1 MGRTNF
7 LTSAATALL
16 AWLLAMRV
24 KVCTVAHFRLPLK
37 PISRRSAWG
46 CFAVFA
52 ALVSTSCTT
61 SVRANPLTVVNPA
74 SAPVAGVNDVE
85 DKTKDVRAGSTT
97 ADRHDD
103 STATAPS
110 SGVTIRSPGPDLS
123 NLPNSSY
130 TLPKGGVY
138 VEMIPLVL
146 QGASNDSP
154 KLYNC
159 GILLRYGLTNFMEV
173 QLYTLG
179 FSVQGQPQPT
189 TGFSPLTFETKIHLA
204 EDSWKYFNYSL
215 GFEAYVQTTW
225 GSEAFDSGTQYAL
238 TMNVDH
244 ALPCDVALNWNLGF
258 VVKDS
263 PTGEEVVEPSFLWA
277 LQRDVIN
284 DLAVFIQGYIN
295 NESLPSSRPDGKT
308 TAKDVT
314 EYAVGAGSQWTLN
327 DRVALFG
334 SYNVGLNQFT
344 PDYAGTLG
352 FAVAF

>member
-1 MGRTNF
+1 
-7 LTSAATALL
+7 
-16 AWLLAMRV
+16 MRV
-24 KVCTVAHFRLPLK
+24 KVCSVAHFRLQIK

-46 CFAVFA
+46 HFALFA
-52 ALVSTSCTT
+52 ALASTGCAT
-61 SVRANPLTVVNPA
+61 SVRSIPTTVANPSP
-74 SAPVAGVNDVE
+74 APVAVVNDLE
-85 DKTKDVRAGSTT
+85 DKNKAVRVDRTT
-97 ADRHDD
+97 AERHEN
-103 STATAPS
+103 SAATAPAPR
-110 SGVTIRSPGPDLS
+110 VTIRSPGPDLS

-138 VEMIPLVL
+138 VEMLPLAL
-146 QGASNDSP
+146 QGTSNSP

-159 GILLRYGLTNFMEV
+159 GILLRYGLTNFMEL
-173 QLYTLG
+173 QMYTLG
-179 FSVQGQPQPT
+179 FSVQGQPQST
-189 TGFSPLTFETKIHLA
+189 TGFSPLTFDTRIHLA
-204 EDSWKYFNYSL
+204 EDAWRYFNYSL
-215 GFEAYVQTTW
+215 GLEAYVQTTW

-258 VVKDS
+258 VVMDD

-314 EYAVGAGSQWTLN
+314 EYAVGAGFQWTLN
-327 DRVALFG
+327 DRIALFG

-344 PDYAGTLG
+344 PDYAGSLG